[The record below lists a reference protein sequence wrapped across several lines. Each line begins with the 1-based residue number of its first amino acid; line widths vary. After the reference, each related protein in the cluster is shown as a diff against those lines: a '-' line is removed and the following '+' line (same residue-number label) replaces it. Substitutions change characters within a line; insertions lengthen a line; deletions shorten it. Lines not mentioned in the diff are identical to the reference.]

1 MAAESRAMTTTWQHG
16 IHRVGYG
23 ARLVA
28 ASTAALLLAAGSGR
42 AGPCTAQIAQVDQQI
57 RKAQAAGSP
66 AGAGVPSAPQSVGAQ
81 LHHQPTA
88 QSVQSAEGAA
98 AAAAAAALDRARAAD
113 AAGDAAACAKALKE
127 AKQLYGLE

>member
-1 MAAESRAMTTTWQHG
+1 MSMTRQTFVRRAE
-16 IHRVGYG
+16 YG
-23 ARLVA
+23 ARIIA
-28 ASTAALLLAAGSGR
+28 ASTAVLLLGAAAGE
-42 AGPCTAQIAQVDQQI
+42 AGQCAAQIEHVDRQI
-57 RKAQAAGSP
+57 RKVQAAGSP
-66 AGAGVPSAPQSVGAQ
+66 GGAGLPSAQQSVGAQ

-113 AAGDAAACAKALKE
+113 ASGDTAACVKALKD

>member
-1 MAAESRAMTTTWQHG
+1 MATIRQRC
-16 IHRVGYG
+16 IPRVGHG
-23 ARLVA
+23 ARVLA
-28 ASTAALLLAAGSGR
+28 ASTAVLLLAAGTGR

-66 AGAGVPSAPQSVGAQ
+66 SGAGVPSAPQSVGAQ

-113 AAGDAAACAKALKE
+113 AAGDAAACANALKE
-127 AKQLYGLE
+127 AKRLYGL